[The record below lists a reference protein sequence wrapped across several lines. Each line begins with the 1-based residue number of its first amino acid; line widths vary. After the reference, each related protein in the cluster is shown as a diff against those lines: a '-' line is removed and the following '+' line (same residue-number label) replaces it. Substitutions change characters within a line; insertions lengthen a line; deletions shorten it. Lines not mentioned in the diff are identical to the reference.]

1 MRRQRDDMEGLDEKR
16 DPKRERG
23 RVGGEFDVGKPV
35 DDLAQHDDMGP
46 DWWRVPL
53 IDQAYM
59 LRLRDM
65 TFRQIGEWL
74 HIDTET
80 ARRYVR
86 KVERE
91 MAPLHKEARER
102 ALGRALSRI
111 RGQAMEAAAHY
122 DKTHDAKLLSMRL
135 RYEMEIARLQ
145 GLYAIAQEAA
155 THGGSESEGGHVP
168 IRFFDANAALDAITG
183 GPEEDSEGD

>member
-1 MRRQRDDMEGLDEKR
+1 MKGRMRRMRRRHDDMEGSDEKR
-16 DPKRERG
+16 ERDRE
-23 RVGGEFDVGKPV
+23 GGEFDVG
-35 DDLAQHDDMGP
+35 DLINDLAQDDDMGP
-46 DWWRVPL
+46 NWWRVPL

-91 MAPLHKEARER
+91 MAPLHKEVRER
-102 ALGRALSRI
+102 VLGRALGRI

-122 DKTHDAKLLSMRL
+122 DRTH
-135 RYEMEIARLQ
+135 
-145 GLYAIAQEAA
+145 
-155 THGGSESEGGHVP
+155 
-168 IRFFDANAALDAITG
+168 
-183 GPEEDSEGD
+183 